1 MTELKQH
8 QSHKD
13 VLLRLKKAYGHLA
26 KVIRMIEEEEGC
38 LKISQQLFAVEKA
51 ITQAKKNVIHDHIEH
66 CLDDN
71 SSKKSKEKELKEFK
85 EITKYL

>member
-13 VLLRLKKAYGHLA
+13 ILLRLRKAHGHLA

-51 ITQAKKNVIHDHIEH
+51 IIQAKKNVIHDHIEH
-66 CLDDN
+66 CLEN
-71 SSKKSKEKELKEFK
+71 SSSKKSTVRDFK